1 MNIIITIIVSL
12 LLIGCSNEAKIEE
25 IDVASKVVVD
35 GWIEKNDVAYVI
47 LSKSVPINQEVNQ
60 YNAFN
65 YVIRN
70 AKVSI
75 SDGNTEEILSLK
87 TTQDRIPP
95 YIYYGKDI
103 IGAEGK
109 TYTLKIEYNGKVIT
123 ATTSISN
130 SVNIDKVTYQKQN
143 SFDTKG
149 NLHIQFTDPL
159 HQKNYYQI
167 ATKVK
172 DIDSLYVPSLFG
184 NLDDSKFQ
192 TPNINWQIK
201 KGITLFPKS
210 IDPDFTDGKE
220 VFVKLRTMTKA
231 SYDFWNSWQN
241 EIVNGQNPIFPS
253 NTSLKSNIN
262 GGIGIWAGYGTD
274 VFYIRTQ

>member
-1 MNIIITIIVSL
+1 MNLIKIIIASL
-12 LLIGCSNEAKIEE
+12 FLISCSNEAKIAE
-25 IDVASKVVVD
+25 IDTASKVVVD
-35 GWIEKNDVAYVI
+35 GWIEKNDVSYVI

-70 AKVSI
+70 AKVTI

-87 TTQDRIPP
+87 TSQDRIPP

-103 IGAEGK
+103 IGTEGK

-123 ATTSISN
+123 ATTTIPN
-130 SVNIDKVTYQKQN
+130 SVNIDEVTYQKQN
-143 SFDTKG
+143 TFDTKG
-149 NLHIQFTDPL
+149 NLHIQFTDPI
-159 HQKNYYQI
+159 HQKDYYQI

-172 DIDSLYVPSLFG
+172 GIDSLFVPSLYG

-192 TPNINWQIK
+192 TATINWQIK

-210 IDPDFTDGKE
+210 IDPDFADGKE

-231 SYDFWNSWQN
+231 SHDFWNSWQN